1 MVKKKNTNFI
11 QQTTL
16 PGQRSAP
23 GGDLH
28 SLFRLIP
35 SLMNPQW
42 LQSDSWRNFVHSV
55 PVAALCR
62 ATALSNLLAL
72 DWKIVAR
79 DSNQQDELKSEII
92 HYTKIIENTGEYDGV
107 DFAGRIEWLGKD
119 LLDLPFGMAAEIGRD
134 GDEPNGQVRWIRC
147 LDGGTLMPSLN
158 YDFPV
163 IQKVPNVILDPV
175 AFPRHSITRQ
185 YWSPRPEIQYEGWG
199 MAPPELI
206 YLVFEL
212 MKRGDKY
219 YAELLLNTPQVGILD
234 LGDTTKE
241 TAQEWMKEAQDL
253 FVGTDPMKIPVL
265 YEHTTPVNWIPFQM
279 APNEI
284 MFDAITS
291 RYINLICAGYG
302 MSPSDIGMGGGSN
315 GGETL
320 SGTIRDERRSK
331 RTIQAV
337 LKKKFKS
344 FFDYILP
351 ETIEFKWIDFDD
363 DQNVARGRARL
374 ANAQAGEI
382 YIRNH
387 IFTPNELRA
396 QSTVDGL
403 ITVSVPETL
412 DENSVVWPNSGNT
425 TRPGL
430 IGEKVSA
437 ENGGRGEIS
446 GAQDLTARALTK
458 VVVSKA
464 YKPIQKLIAA
474 TRGMTQEEIGAWKQ
488 RVDDA
493 LWWRE
498 PVAVPVVERA
508 EFDSGALVDKF
519 EDMFDGLSD
528 KLIPKPQPVNVT
540 VNLPQ
545 GEPPTVNIEQP
556 NITNEINIPEV
567 KQADIHVEVNPTPI
581 EVRNEIN
588 VPAQDAP
595 IINIHQEDKEGE
607 RRAIL
612 DEINKVA
619 DEE

>member
-1 MVKKKNTNFI
+1 
-11 QQTTL
+11 
-16 PGQRSAP
+16 
-23 GGDLH
+23 
-28 SLFRLIP
+28 
-35 SLMNPQW
+35 
-42 LQSDSWRNFVHSV
+42 
-55 PVAALCR
+55 
-62 ATALSNLLAL
+62 
-72 DWKIVAR
+72 
-79 DSNQQDELKSEII
+79 
-92 HYTKIIENTGEYDGV
+92 
-107 DFAGRIEWLGKD
+107 
-119 LLDLPFGMAAEIGRD
+119 
-134 GDEPNGQVRWIRC
+134 
-147 LDGGTLMPSLN
+147 MPSLN

-412 DENSVVWPNSGNT
+412 DEDSVVWPNSGNT

-474 TRGMTQEEIGAWKQ
+474 TRGMTHEEITNWKK

-498 PVAVPVVERA
+498 PPVIEKSKVDDNTIFER
-508 EFDSGALVDKF
+508 FSDIVDNLGDKF
-519 EDMFDGLSD
+519 A
-528 KLIPKPQPVNVT
+528 PQPVNVNIHNHPDDQEMGVVTDKLQDNMKDIIRSESEALGNTVTKALDDMKIT
-540 VNLPQ
+540 VNVPEQPTPQ
-545 GEPPTVNIEQP
+545 VTVNVPPTEVIVNVPKQDIIIPPAQVNITMPKVTSEKQ
-556 NITNEINIPEV
+556 EV
-567 KQADIHVEVNPTPI
+567 VRDADGFI
-581 EVRNEIN
+581 ESTTTKIEY
-588 VPAQDAP
+588 
-595 IINIHQEDKEGE
+595 EK
-607 RRAIL
+607 
-612 DEINKVA
+612 
-619 DEE
+619 